1 MTTGTTFARG
11 SALGAAA
18 SLIRVLPLGDGQ
30 QLFTHRRIGKGVDP
44 RVEAAPADGARQVCA
59 ELRDRH
65 PYFLPMLCSGSQNFG
80 CCVLADTGIAHSEDC
95 SIVRVNSM

>member
-44 RVEAAPADGARQVCA
+44 RIEAAPADGARQVCA
-59 ELRDRH
+59 KLCDGHLSHSYVVLWITEIWLLCASRHGDR
-65 PYFLPMLCSGSQNFG
+65 PSGRPF
-80 CCVLADTGIAHSEDC
+80 DC
-95 SIVRVNSM
+95 SC